1 MGNCFFFKYASHSK
15 GQPVSDPS
23 TIKMVQEMSEHSII
37 NPQNLHIDLIIENE
51 LPSNLLQGNRKEG
64 TEVSV
69 DSPVKSPTVVLI
81 SLTKKLHSNF

>member
-1 MGNCFFFKYASHSK
+1 MGNCFFFKYSAYSK

-51 LPSNLLQGNRKEG
+51 LPSNLLQGNKKEG

-69 DSPVKSPTVVLI
+69 DSPVKSPTVVII
-81 SLTKKLHSNF
+81 SLS

>member
-1 MGNCFFFKYASHSK
+1 MGNCFFFKYSTHSK

-51 LPSNLLQGNRKEG
+51 LPSNLLQGNKKEG

-69 DSPVKSPTVVLI
+69 DSPVKSPTVVII
-81 SLTKKLHSNF
+81 SLS